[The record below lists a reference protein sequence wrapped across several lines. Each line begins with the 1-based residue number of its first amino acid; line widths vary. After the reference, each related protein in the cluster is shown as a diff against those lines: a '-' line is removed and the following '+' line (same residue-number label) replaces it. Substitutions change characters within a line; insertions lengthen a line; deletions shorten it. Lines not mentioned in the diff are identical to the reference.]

1 VGWIGLVVAATQ
13 HELNDWSRVSGH
25 WLWIVVTLVSGV
37 FSSATRRSAPCGDRP
52 APVSPLEPA
61 EPVAPLEPAGTSLA
75 RPWWEH

>member
-37 FSSATRRSAPCGDRP
+37 LFLGYAKVGALRRP
-52 APVSPLEPA
+52 ARPSFSAGAGRAGCPA
-61 EPVAPLEPAGTSLA
+61 
-75 RPWWEH
+75 